1 MSLLCSEQDLFRTC
15 CIYISKQVN
24 FLAHYHFDHRKD
36 DPHFNVGL
44 LFPDLLRNFIPG
56 ARFHDLGASALGSE
70 AKSLYDGCLQ
80 HIASD
85 KIFHNWSG
93 FTEGMSVAGD
103 SFKESAEPFER
114 LFFLNHIFVE
124 LVIDKMLVNE
134 HPDLPE
140 LLYADFDQADRGVF
154 DEIMQAL
161 EIPEPERFHAGYE
174 RFMEVQYLRKYKE
187 YSNIAYALG
196 RICTKM
202 GLKPFTEYQKSYLHT
217 VAERIE
223 EFESTRLDQLHEA
236 LQQNRI

>member
-1 MSLLCSEQDLFRTC
+1 M
-15 CIYISKQVN
+15 N
-24 FLAHYHFDHRKD
+24 FLAHYHFDHKKD

-56 ARFHDLGASALGSE
+56 ARFHELDPSALGSG
-70 AKSLYDGCLQ
+70 AGSLYSGCLQ

-85 KIFHNWSG
+85 KIFHSWTG
-93 FTEGMSVAGD
+93 FNEGMSVAGE
-103 SFKESAEPFER
+103 SFKGSNEPFER
-114 LFFLNHIFVE
+114 LFFVNHIFVE
-124 LVIDKMLVNE
+124 LVIDKMLVND
-134 HPDLPE
+134 HPHLPE
-140 LLYADFDQADRGVF
+140 QLYADFEMAERGVF
-154 DEIMQAL
+154 DEMLQAL
-161 EIPEPERFHAGYE
+161 EISEPDRFYLE
-174 RFMEVQYLRKYKE
+174 YDRFMEVQYLRKYKE

-202 GLKPFTEYQKSYLHT
+202 GLKPFTEYQKSYLHA